1 MALPT
6 YLEIVNDVLARMRET
21 TVTTVDQTT
30 TSTLV
35 GKFVNDAKRQVND
48 AFDWSALNTAINVTL
63 VAGQT
68 NNYTLTGAGSK
79 FKIVDIINTTKF
91 YQVGLVSS
99 ARYDQMYYSTATP
112 PNTIVNYL
120 ALDGLDSNGDQKIKF
135 YPAPDSTDNV
145 RFSIIVPEVDF
156 SNDSD
161 TTKMPKDAIV
171 FGALA
176 RALVERGEDGG
187 LSSSE
192 AFGLYRAALADAIA
206 IENSRDPSKY
216 AFEAI

>member
-6 YLEIVNDVLARMRET
+6 YLEIVNDVLTRMRET
-21 TVTTVDQTT
+21 TVSTVSQST

-35 GKFVNDAKRQVND
+35 GKFVNDAKRQIND
-48 AFDWSALNTAINVTL
+48 AFDWSALNTAINITL

-68 NNYTLTGAGSK
+68 NNYTLTGSTAKYK
-79 FKIVDIINTTKF
+79 FLDIINTTKF
-91 YQVGLVSS
+91 YQVGLISA
-99 ARYDQMYYSTATP
+99 ARYDQLYYSTATP
-112 PNTIVNYL
+112 PNTIINYV
-120 ALDGLDSNGDQKIKF
+120 ALDGLDSNGDQKVKF
-135 YPAPDSTDNV
+135 YPAPSSADNV
-145 RFSIIVPEVDF
+145 RFSIIVPENDL
-156 SNDSD
+156 SGDNDS
-161 TTKMPKDAIV
+161 TKMPKDAII

-192 AFGLYRAALADAIA
+192 AFSLYRSALADAIA
-206 IENSRDPSKY
+206 IENSRDPSKF

>member
-6 YLEIVNDVLARMRET
+6 YLEIVNDVLTRMRES
-21 TVTTVDQTT
+21 TVTTVSQTT
-30 TSTLV
+30 ISALV
-35 GKFVNDAKRQVND
+35 GKFVNDAKRQIND

-63 VAGQT
+63 VGGQT
-68 NNYTLTGAGSK
+68 NNYTLTGSTAK
-79 FKIVDIINTTKF
+79 FKILDIINTTKF
-91 YQVGLVSS
+91 YKVGLISA
-99 ARYDQMYYSTATP
+99 ARYDELYYSTATP
-112 PNTIVNYL
+112 PSTIVNYV
-120 ALDGLDSNGDQKIKF
+120 ALDGLDSNGDQKVKF
-135 YPAPDSTDNV
+135 YPAPSSTDNV
-145 RFSIIVPEVDF
+145 RFSIVVPESDF
-156 SNDSD
+156 SADNDS
-161 TTKMPKDAIV
+161 TKMPEDAII

-216 AFEAI
+216 AFEPI